1 MFVIGCL
8 LNTTE
13 RLGADFFSKGKGIEA
28 GLQESILRMFE
39 ENNENEIDSEE
50 FNGAVGLIIAA
61 EIVRKMKGAVKVGSK
76 LGEGTEFNVSWR
88 LCVLTLRNSH
98 SVGGGGDVEVVAV
111 VPSSKQTNKLLARA
125 VAISIRNMVV
135 YISTLKL

>member
-1 MFVIGCL
+1 M
-8 LNTTE
+8 
-13 RLGADFFSKGKGIEA
+13 GADFFSKGKGIEA

-39 ENNENEIDSEE
+39 KNNENEIDSEE

-98 SVGGGGDVEVVAV
+98 SVGGGDVEVMAV